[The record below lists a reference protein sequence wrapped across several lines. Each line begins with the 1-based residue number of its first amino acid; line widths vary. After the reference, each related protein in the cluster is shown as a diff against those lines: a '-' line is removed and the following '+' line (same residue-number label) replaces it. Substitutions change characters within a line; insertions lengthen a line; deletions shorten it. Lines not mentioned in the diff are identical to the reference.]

1 MTRSFTRSVYGSP
14 MSEAA
19 ARAVMNGGR
28 ASSSRSRNLTGIAGA
43 PVTAHVSTSRVRSF
57 VDSDPALP
65 AGMRYADDH
74 ALSGNRRVSSLVG
87 GGTLADLV
95 GGWDASGNPID
106 MLDEIA
112 TGRRGRSF

>member
-1 MTRSFTRSVYGSP
+1 MTRSFVRDTYGNQ
-14 MSEAA
+14 MSEEA

-28 ASSSRSRNLTGIAGA
+28 ASSSRSRNLHGIAGE
-43 PVTAHVSTSRVRSF
+43 PVTAHVSSTVVASPP
-57 VDSDPALP
+57 DLP

-95 GGWDASGNPID
+95 GGFDASGNPVD

-112 TGRRGRSF
+112 TGRRVRSF